1 VVRPPPPRPKPQPA
15 RTSGGRG
22 LPTPTSTTPAPPTTP
37 STGPAFKC
45 RAEGFFPHATS
56 CKKYFWCLD
65 TPNQGMVAHTFS
77 CPQGLFFNEFTDGC
91 DFLRNVNCGD
101 KDTTEVE
108 KPQGTEPETSESS
121 DSDEEVAEEEDP
133 KSLKDILELVK
144 AAGGVEG
151 LEKQIEEEAVAKKKE
166 DERRQRISTK
176 TRNRLTQLL
185 KGRQRES
192 GLTNSKAQENLENLA
207 RSNKKIQIVGA
218 HLEPE
223 VPEEEP
229 LHLGVFKPKAGI
241 REKLR
246 ETLHEVLLVEMA
258 SRPTKDEGEDQSTL
272 SPLSTVTISKNT
284 RIEGESIGRA
294 RETVRGF
301 ASRRR
306 EQSLERATTTT
317 EAPSDSNRLRGHFSR
332 GRERSKE
339 YVTIQRGRT
348 TTSPATRPQDKAPER
363 GADTEYTSSQDFRP
377 TVGDVLVPTEPPPPP
392 PTTTAALTTVVLTT
406 TSTTTSTPRPTP
418 GPREQPRRLEIFNVR
433 DEEEVQGETLGQD
446 LDREEEEA
454 DNNLRTSHDSQ
465 AITQSLFDRSRT
477 EPPRSSRPFVGRP
490 LRPVPPE
497 LPLRSRGPSRQRQ
510 RPRPASASRARAP
523 VAVPARRVTSSPAR
537 TPPAPTRTVAQVQSG
552 EEDAFEYEYYYDYL
566 DEDNSRLNPDY
577 DLVPLANKVRI
588 LSDGLPHCLDV
599 GVFPH
604 PFSCKKF
611 INCFRNPGTGIQ
623 GSIYQCPSYLAFDPV
638 GGRCNWVNEI
648 VCAAGT
654 RA

>member
-1 VVRPPPPRPKPQPA
+1 
-15 RTSGGRG
+15 
-22 LPTPTSTTPAPPTTP
+22 
-37 STGPAFKC
+37 
-45 RAEGFFPHATS
+45 
-56 CKKYFWCLD
+56 
-65 TPNQGMVAHTFS
+65 
-77 CPQGLFFNEFTDGC
+77 
-91 DFLRNVNCGD
+91 
-101 KDTTEVE
+101 
-108 KPQGTEPETSESS
+108 
-121 DSDEEVAEEEDP
+121 
-133 KSLKDILELVK
+133 
-144 AAGGVEG
+144 
-151 LEKQIEEEAVAKKKE
+151 
-166 DERRQRISTK
+166 
-176 TRNRLTQLL
+176 
-185 KGRQRES
+185 
-192 GLTNSKAQENLENLA
+192 
-207 RSNKKIQIVGA
+207 VGA

-223 VPEEEP
+223 APEEEP

>member
-1 VVRPPPPRPKPQPA
+1 
-15 RTSGGRG
+15 
-22 LPTPTSTTPAPPTTP
+22 
-37 STGPAFKC
+37 
-45 RAEGFFPHATS
+45 
-56 CKKYFWCLD
+56 
-65 TPNQGMVAHTFS
+65 MVAHTFS

-108 KPQGTEPETSESS
+108 KSDETKKETSEES
-121 DSDEEVAEEEDP
+121 DSDEEEPEEEDP

-151 LEKQIEEEAVAKKKE
+151 LEKQIEEEAHAKKKE
-166 DERRQRISTK
+166 DDRRQRISTK

-284 RIEGESIGRA
+284 RIEGENIGRA

-317 EAPSDSNRLRGHFSR
+317 EAPSDSNR
-332 GRERSKE
+332 

-348 TTSPATRPQDKAPER
+348 TTSPPSRPQDKAPAP

-377 TVGDVLVPTEPPPPP
+377 TVGDVLVPTEPPPP
-392 PTTTAALTTVVLTT
+392 TTTVALTTVVLTT
-406 TSTTTSTPRPTP
+406 TTPRPTP

-433 DEEEVQGETLGQD
+433 DEEELQGETLGQD
-446 LDREEEEA
+446 LDRESEEA

-490 LRPVPPE
+490 LRPVRPE
-497 LPLRSRGPSRQRQ
+497 LPVRSRGPSRQ

-523 VAVPARRVTSSPAR
+523 VVAPARKVTPR
-537 TPPAPTRTVAQVQSG
+537 PVQPPPAPTRTVAQVQDQEG
-552 EEDAFEYEYYYDYL
+552 EFEYEYYYDYL
-566 DEDNSRLNPDY
+566 EEDNNSRPNPDY

-648 VCAAGT
+648 VCASGS

>member
-1 VVRPPPPRPKPQPA
+1 
-15 RTSGGRG
+15 
-22 LPTPTSTTPAPPTTP
+22 
-37 STGPAFKC
+37 
-45 RAEGFFPHATS
+45 
-56 CKKYFWCLD
+56 
-65 TPNQGMVAHTFS
+65 MVAHTFS

-108 KPQGTEPETSESS
+108 KSDETKKETSEES
-121 DSDEEVAEEEDP
+121 DSDEEEPEEEDP

-151 LEKQIEEEAVAKKKE
+151 LEKQIEEEAHAKKKE
-166 DERRQRISTK
+166 DDRRQRISTK

-207 RSNKKIQIVGA
+207 REEKTTPSPSARPNFLANLVSRRKGAQSPAPFPKRLPPIPSPPKEIQNLESNKKIQIVGA

-284 RIEGESIGRA
+284 RIEGENIGRA

-317 EAPSDSNRLRGHFSR
+317 EAPSDSNR
-332 GRERSKE
+332 

-348 TTSPATRPQDKAPER
+348 TTSPPSRPQDKAPAP

-377 TVGDVLVPTEPPPPP
+377 TVGDVLVPTEPPPP
-392 PTTTAALTTVVLTT
+392 TTTVALTTVVLTT
-406 TSTTTSTPRPTP
+406 TTPRPTP

-433 DEEEVQGETLGQD
+433 DEEELQGETLGQD
-446 LDREEEEA
+446 LDRESEEA

-490 LRPVPPE
+490 LRPVRPE
-497 LPLRSRGPSRQRQ
+497 LPVRSRGPSRQ

-523 VAVPARRVTSSPAR
+523 VVAPARKVTPR
-537 TPPAPTRTVAQVQSG
+537 PVQPPPAPTRTVAQVQDQEG
-552 EEDAFEYEYYYDYL
+552 EFEYEYYYDYL
-566 DEDNSRLNPDY
+566 EEDNNSRPNPDY

-648 VCAAGT
+648 VCASGS

>member
-1 VVRPPPPRPKPQPA
+1 
-15 RTSGGRG
+15 
-22 LPTPTSTTPAPPTTP
+22 
-37 STGPAFKC
+37 
-45 RAEGFFPHATS
+45 
-56 CKKYFWCLD
+56 
-65 TPNQGMVAHTFS
+65 M
-77 CPQGLFFNEFTDGC
+77 
-91 DFLRNVNCGD
+91 
-101 KDTTEVE
+101 
-108 KPQGTEPETSESS
+108 
-121 DSDEEVAEEEDP
+121 
-133 KSLKDILELVK
+133 
-144 AAGGVEG
+144 
-151 LEKQIEEEAVAKKKE
+151 
-166 DERRQRISTK
+166 
-176 TRNRLTQLL
+176 
-185 KGRQRES
+185 
-192 GLTNSKAQENLENLA
+192 
-207 RSNKKIQIVGA
+207 
-218 HLEPE
+218 
-223 VPEEEP
+223 PEEEP

-406 TSTTTSTPRPTP
+406 TTTTTTRRPTP

-433 DEEEVQGETLGQD
+433 DEEELQGETLGQD
-446 LDREEEEA
+446 LDRGEEEA

-566 DEDNSRLNPDY
+566 DEDNSRLSPDY